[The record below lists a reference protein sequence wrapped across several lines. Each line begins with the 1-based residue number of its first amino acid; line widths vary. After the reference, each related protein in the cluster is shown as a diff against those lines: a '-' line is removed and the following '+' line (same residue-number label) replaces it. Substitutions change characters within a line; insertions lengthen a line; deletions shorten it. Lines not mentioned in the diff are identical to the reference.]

1 MPSFYF
7 KFLSMEKI
15 EALNYIRLHKGYVP
29 YIGIFEIYNDEDEIP
44 QELIDMSIK
53 EDKPKGDFMICG
65 AELAEQL
72 KHLKSELKLKQKT

>member
-1 MPSFYF
+1 M
-7 KFLSMEKI
+7 KKI

-44 QELIDMSIK
+44 QELIDLSIK
-53 EDKPKGDFMICG
+53 EDKPKENFIICS

-72 KHLKSELKLKQKT
+72 KKLK

>member
-1 MPSFYF
+1 M
-7 KFLSMEKI
+7 KKI

-44 QELIDMSIK
+44 QELIDLSIK
-53 EDKPKGDFMICG
+53 EDKPKENFIICS

-72 KHLKSELKLKQKT
+72 KNLK